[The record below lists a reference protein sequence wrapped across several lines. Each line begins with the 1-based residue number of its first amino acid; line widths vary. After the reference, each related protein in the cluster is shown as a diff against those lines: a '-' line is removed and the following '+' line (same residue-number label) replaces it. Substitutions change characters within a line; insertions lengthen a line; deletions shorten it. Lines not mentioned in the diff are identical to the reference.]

1 MNPILRSLQILL
13 KKFVNNIF
21 SLSFVLLKISTIR
34 IFLILLIF
42 LGILLAF
49 VSKHQKPQKTD
60 ATFFSNNINREIYNN
75 KGISKVDDSNKLL
88 KLNLDTYADK
98 RTDSSLKK
106 FISESKIKSKVTGK
120 AANLNNFADKILFS
134 ENNNHSLNL
143 PKYNNL
149 GVDNNGIPNVIDPM
163 ATGYAT
169 PVTYN
174 QPLNI
179 YFPPPIVVVS
189 HTTTASSSPSSVP
202 IPEPSSTI
210 LGLMGLSG
218 IWGLRKKL

>member
-169 PVTYN
+169 PITYN

-189 HTTTASSSPSSVP
+189 HTTTVSSSPSSVP